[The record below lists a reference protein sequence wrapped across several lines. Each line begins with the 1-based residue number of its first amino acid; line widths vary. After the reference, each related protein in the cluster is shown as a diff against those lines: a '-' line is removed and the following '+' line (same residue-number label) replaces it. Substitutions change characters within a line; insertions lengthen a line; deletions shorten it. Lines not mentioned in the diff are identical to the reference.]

1 MEPNLRS
8 NLCAS
13 ILGRLNGT
21 NRPLAHSLLKKEGL
35 RSFQIMK
42 LINIS
47 IRLSIRAR
55 ANPGKI
61 KIVGRAKEIRVRAQ
75 LKMYVR
81 LPRSK
86 VRKKKMKL
94 NRQMNQQARMNYG

>member
-1 MEPNLRS
+1 
-8 NLCAS
+8 
-13 ILGRLNGT
+13 
-21 NRPLAHSLLKKEGL
+21 
-35 RSFQIMK
+35 MK

-55 ANPGKI
+55 ANLGKI
-61 KIVGRAKEIRVRAQ
+61 EIVGKAKEIRVRAQ